1 MRAPPQPA
9 WVFVEP
15 RVIVRIPEPTPPAIE
30 ADPPAP
36 EDLEELGVLQA
47 LMGR

>member
-15 RVIVRIPEPTPPAIE
+15 RVIVRIPEPAPRHAEEPTE
-30 ADPPAP
+30 P
-36 EDLEELGVLQA
+36 EDLEELGILRA

>member
-15 RVIVRIPEPTPPAIE
+15 RAIVRIPEPTPAIE

>member
-1 MRAPPQPA
+1 MRTAPQPA

-15 RVIVRIPEPTPPAIE
+15 RVVVDLV
-30 ADPPAP
+30 DPPPP
-36 EDLEELGVLQA
+36 EDQDPEELGVLLA